1 MSNTYL
7 DTGLDF
13 YQHTLADSF
22 MCIGVGLHSGL
33 KVGMSVLPAEPN
45 TGYTFYRRDV
55 RSMHAEV
62 PARWHNVSSTNL
74 STTVVNKSGIRVST
88 IEHLLAALKACGV
101 DNAHITLDGPE
112 VPILDGSAK
121 PFVELIKQV
130 GLKKQ
135 DELRRAII
143 VHQTISVAED
153 ESQAELN
160 PYTVPWI
167 KMEIDF
173 ESDVVGKQ
181 HYSFPLSAKN
191 FEEQLSNAR
200 TFGFE
205 DEVQALRKLGFAR
218 GGSLNNAVVVGK
230 DKVLN
235 LEGLRHH
242 NEFVR
247 HKCLDAIGDMALVG
261 ATILGEYYGRRAGHR
276 LNNLLMRELMSR
288 KDCIEHVSLRDAH
301 DYWRGH
307 QASPSRNETCFVE
320 PRDVPP
326 YAR

>member
-1 MSNTYL
+1 MANTYL

-22 MCIGVGLHSGL
+22 ICIGVGLHSGL

-55 RSMHAEV
+55 AAVRAEV
-62 PARWHNVSSTNL
+62 PARWHNVSCTNL

-88 IEHLLAALKACGV
+88 IEHLLAALRACGV

-121 PFVELIKQV
+121 PFVEMILQA

-135 DELRRAII
+135 DELRRAIL
-143 VHQTISVAED
+143 VNQTLSVAED
-153 ESQAELN
+153 DSQAELH
-160 PYTVPWI
+160 PCTVPWV

-173 ESDVVGKQ
+173 ESDVIGKQ
-181 HYSFPLSAKN
+181 EYSFPLTAKN
-191 FEEQLSNAR
+191 FEDQLSNAR

-205 DEVQALRKLGFAR
+205 DEIDALRKLGYAR
-218 GGSLNNAVVVGK
+218 GGSLHNAVVVGK
-230 DKVLN
+230 EKVLN
-235 LEGLRHH
+235 LDGLRHK

-261 ATILGEYYGRRAGHR
+261 ATIIGQYHGRRAGHR

-288 KDCIEHVSLRDAH
+288 KDCVEHMTLKDAH
-301 DYWRGH
+301 DFWRERQSRY
-307 QASPSRNETCFVE
+307 QAVKQVSS
-320 PRDVPP
+320 
-326 YAR
+326 